1 MADHVLAGRDVGFL
15 RLRLLAK
22 GILENAELALG
33 QGNQER
39 LEHDNGLSQA
49 SIQVVVVRV
58 QLSPHFLG
66 IQIVPSGEVIGGMAE
81 ILAKILDHLLQ
92 RAYLMKELEPMGE
105 QHEVEEA
112 THASRSLAL
121 LSLKIGGIERGSVGT
136 GSVMLGV
143 VGQSMKQ
150 ACERLGQ
157 QLAEARS
164 YAYGL
169 KGFAGVSQMP
179 QFDSLIE
186 RHAQHEVAGFKFAD
200 IFVENLVLFFWK
212 PRAPIVFDRLAAG

>member
-1 MADHVLAGRDVGFL
+1 MADHVLAGMDAGFL
-15 RLRLLAK
+15 RQRLPAN

-39 LEHDNGLSQA
+39 LEYDNGLSQA
-49 SIQVVVVRV
+49 GIEVEVVRV
-58 QLSPHFLG
+58 QLSPRFLG

-121 LSLKIGGIERGSVGT
+121 LSLKIGRIERCSVGNGSVI
-136 GSVMLGV
+136 LGV
-143 VGQSMKQ
+143 LAQTINQ
-150 ACERLGQ
+150 ASYPLGHQ
-157 QLAEARS
+157 
-164 YAYGL
+164 
-169 KGFAGVSQMP
+169 
-179 QFDSLIE
+179 
-186 RHAQHEVAGFKFAD
+186 
-200 IFVENLVLFFWK
+200 
-212 PRAPIVFDRLAAG
+212 